1 MLPSNPNSV
10 HAHNRRMVDQ
20 AELNAAYRERT
31 LHEQAFVR
39 TPVARDVKCVIDV
52 IGPLVCG
59 GRLVSATDR
68 DGRSLTLNLKA
79 EDEALAVRLRE
90 IMDAG
95 MSAEIIYEESATPA
109 RYRLIDGVI
118 LTVC

>member
-1 MLPSNPNSV
+1 MLPGNPNSV

-20 AELNAAYRERT
+20 AGLNANHRDRMRDQE
-31 LHEQAFVR
+31 AFVR

-59 GRLVSATDR
+59 ARFVSATDR
-68 DGRSLTLNLKA
+68 DGRRLTLDLKA
-79 EDEALAVRLRE
+79 KDEDLAVRLKE
-90 IMDAG
+90 IKDAG
-95 MSAEIIYEESATPA
+95 MSAEIIYEESTTPE

-118 LTVC
+118 LMVC